1 MTTSRSVE
9 YHGIRYS
16 AYTHTHTR
24 KSMHSHRY
32 DSADFEKK
40 RDVARNSFV
49 SVLGQAINPNWS
61 GLWHGRVDFFVQVDL
76 FDQTLDRRNSGCC
89 HFCNHGRVMFAAI
102 RVFEEQNITPHVDG
116 VVARIDRGLRDQRL
130 WVRVQDIF
138 SRDVLVPHPTLD
150 NRYLI
155 LSVDNRAV
163 FPELE
168 E

>member
-1 MTTSRSVE
+1 
-9 YHGIRYS
+9 
-16 AYTHTHTR
+16 
-24 KSMHSHRY
+24 
-32 DSADFEKK
+32 
-40 RDVARNSFV
+40 
-49 SVLGQAINPNWS
+49 
-61 GLWHGRVDFFVQVDL
+61 
-76 FDQTLDRRNSGCC
+76 
-89 HFCNHGRVMFAAI
+89 MFAAI

-150 NRYLI
+150 SRYLI